1 MKKLA
6 LENYL
11 VRFMRYVVD
20 WRRTRKIIRQ
30 LHALPDSTLEDIGIY
45 RHDIGRLAYTELQ
58 RKNYEK

>member
-1 MKKLA
+1 
-6 LENYL
+6 
-11 VRFMRYVVD
+11 MRYVVD